1 MRQHFF
7 DARLITDSL
16 PHLDLWM
23 SGVGGSGRVGGW
35 GGAGSLSLPDPS
47 PPRDERGVLFYF
59 IYQERRVCLAVAP
72 WLSFVHMN
80 DKSRINGVSLPLGEG
95 ASRGQIITKLVR
107 VQTHW
112 GK

>member
-1 MRQHFF
+1 MRQHFS

-35 GGAGSLSLPDPS
+35 GGGARSLSLPDPS
-47 PPRDERGVLFYF
+47 TPRDERGVLFYF
-59 IYQERRVCLAVAP
+59 IYQERR
-72 WLSFVHMN
+72 LSFVHLN

-95 ASRGQIITKLVR
+95 LSQGEIITKLVR

-112 GK
+112 VK